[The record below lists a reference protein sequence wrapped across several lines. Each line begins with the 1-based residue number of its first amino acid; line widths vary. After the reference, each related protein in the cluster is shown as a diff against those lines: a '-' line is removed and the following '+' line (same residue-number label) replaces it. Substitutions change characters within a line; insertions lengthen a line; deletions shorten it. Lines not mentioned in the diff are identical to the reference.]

1 MVKIGMLI
9 ADRYEVLEKIGTGG
23 MSVVYKAKD
32 HKLNRFVAVKI
43 LKQEFSDN
51 ANFVSKFRVEA
62 QAAAGLMH
70 PNIVN
75 VYDVGDEHGMYYIV
89 MELVDGIT
97 LKKYI
102 EKKSRLSTKEAVSIA
117 IQVAMG
123 LEAAHRNHII
133 HRDIKPQNII
143 ISKDGKVK
151 VTDFGI
157 AKAATS
163 NTITSNV
170 MGSVHYT
177 SPEQARGGYSDER
190 SDIYSLGITIFEML
204 TGRVPFNGETTV
216 AIAIKHIQEPMPSP
230 RDFVPDIPVSV
241 ERIVLKCCEK
251 SPDRRYQ
258 NITELIADLKQSLIH
273 PDDDFV
279 QMINPDEESATRMAP
294 DRASQNMQEDYR
306 GRGFDTGEGYQGQ
319 PGYQD
324 QQGYQEQ
331 QGFQGNPGYQ
341 DDPGYGQG
349 YAQQPQPGYPQD
361 DGYPQQ
367 GYPQEGYAEND
378 FAEAPQR
385 KDPYQEDPYRRRRK
399 ADRLDEPLRKN
410 PGKRY
415 DRDDYSEDFDDGN
428 EDPGR
433 EKKITALSIAAA
445 VIIGFLIIFLAA
457 SRLGL
462 IGGSSN
468 NATESVTS
476 ESVMPAVVGKDLDT
490 AKKALND
497 LGVTAEVTYSESSE
511 YDEGIVIS
519 SSVEEGTAIEPGASV
534 VLTVSTGKSGIEVP
548 DVTGKS
554 KAEAVATLKSK
565 GFQVKEQEQA
575 SDEVDAGDVISQDP
589 EGGKTAA
596 SDAAITIT
604 VSTGPDQVEVPN
616 LVGMTQSSATTK
628 LSDSGLR
635 VGNVTQQESD
645 QSAGTVIGQSVDAG
659 TTVDPDTAVDITV
672 SSGRKQVTYS
682 YNTPIPAPTS
692 EEDPNY
698 VSGTQVYVV
707 LIAADG
713 TVLYNNTVTSF
724 PISVGF
730 TGLSSGTGTLKMSY
744 TDTITVTDE
753 SGNQSVTTEDKV
765 ITREITFMQDS

>member
-102 EKKSRLSTKEAVSIA
+102 EKKSRLSAKEAVSIA

-258 NITELIADLKQSLIH
+258 NITELIDDLKLSLIH

-279 QMINPDEESATRMAP
+279 KMINPDEESATRMAP
-294 DRASQNMQEDYR
+294 DRENQTMQENYR
-306 GRGFDTGEGYQGQ
+306 QRDFDTGEGYRDEEGYAAEPYYGTQD
-319 PGYQD
+319 PG
-324 QQGYQEQ
+324 GYQE
-331 QGFQGNPGYQ
+331 GGYA
-341 DDPGYGQG
+341 DQG
-349 YAQQPQPGYPQD
+349 YREENYQEPPRNERPYRE
-361 DGYPQQ
+361 
-367 GYPQEGYAEND
+367 EGY
-378 FAEAPQR
+378 R
-385 KDPYQEDPYRRRRK
+385 GRRP

-410 PGKRY
+410 TRKPQHY
-415 DRDDYSEDFDDGN
+415 DQDDYSQDFDDGN
-428 EDPGR
+428 EDDPGR
-433 EKKITALSIAAA
+433 EKRITALSIAAA
-445 VIIGFLIIFLAA
+445 VIIGLLIIFLAA

-462 IGGSSN
+462 IGGSSSG
-468 NATESVTS
+468 NATESVS
-476 ESVMPAVVGKDLDT
+476 EESVMPAVIGKDLDT
-490 AKKALND
+490 AKQALND
-497 LGVTAEVTYSESSE
+497 LGVTVEVTYGESSA
-511 YDEGIVIS
+511 YDEGIVIA
-519 SSVEEGTAIEPGASV
+519 SSVEEGTAIRSGQSV
-534 VLTVSTGKSGIEVP
+534 VLTVSTGQSGIEVP

-565 GFQVKEQEQA
+565 GFQVEEKDES
-575 SDEVDAGDVISQDP
+575 SDDVDEGNVISQDP

-596 SDAAITIT
+596 SDATITIT
-604 VSTGPDQVEVPN
+604 VSAGPQQVSVPN

-645 QSAGTVIGQSVDAG
+645 QSEGTVIAQSVDAG
-659 TTVDPDTAVDITV
+659 TDVDPDTAVDITV
-672 SSGRKQVTYS
+672 SSGKKQVTYS
-682 YNTPIPAPTS
+682 YNTPIQAPTQ

-713 TVLYNNTVTSF
+713 TVLINDTVTNF
-724 PISVGF
+724 PIPVGF
-730 TGLSSGTGTLKMSY
+730 TGLTSGTGTLKMSY

-753 SGNQSVTTEDKV
+753 SGNQTVTTDDKV
-765 ITREITFMQDS
+765 ITRELNFTQDS

>member
-306 GRGFDTGEGYQGQ
+306 GCGFDTGEGYQGQ

-534 VLTVSTGKSGIEVP
+534 VLTVKSGIEVP

>member
-258 NITELIADLKQSLIH
+258 NISELIADLKQSLIH

-306 GRGFDTGEGYQGQ
+306 GRDFDTGEGYQGQ
-319 PGYQD
+319 
-324 QQGYQEQ
+324 QGYPQQQE
-331 QGFQGNPGYQ
+331 YQ
-341 DDPGYGQG
+341 EDPGYGQG
-349 YAQQPQPGYPQD
+349 YAQQPQQDYPQD
-361 DGYPQQ
+361 
-367 GYPQEGYAEND
+367 GYPQEGYPREGYQ
-378 FAEAPQR
+378 ESGYSGGPQP
-385 KDPYQEDPYRRRRK
+385 KEPYQEDPYRRRRGS
-399 ADRLDEPLRKN
+399 DRLDEPLRKN

-415 DRDDYSEDFDDGN
+415 NRDDYSEDFDDGN

-433 EKKITALSIAAA
+433 EKRITALSIAAA
-445 VIIGFLIIFLAA
+445 VIIGLLIIFLAA

-462 IGGSSN
+462 IGGSSRESS
-468 NATESVTS
+468 TESVTS

-490 AKKALND
+490 AKQALND
-497 LGVTAEVTYSESSE
+497 LGVTVEVTYSESSE
-511 YDEGIVIS
+511 YDEGIVIA
-519 SSVEEGTAIEPGASV
+519 SSVEEGTAIQSGTSV

-565 GFQVKEQEQA
+565 GFQVEEQEAA
-575 SDEVDAGDVISQDP
+575 SDEVEEGDVISQDP

-596 SDAAITIT
+596 SDATITIT

-659 TTVDPDTAVDITV
+659 TAVDPDTAVDITV
-672 SSGRKQVTYS
+672 SSGKKQVTYS

-753 SGNQSVTTEDKV
+753 SGNQNVTTEDKV
-765 ITREITFMQDS
+765 ITREITFTQDS

>member
-102 EKKSRLSTKEAVSIA
+102 EKKSRLSAKEAVSIA

-258 NITELIADLKQSLIH
+258 NITELIDDLKLSLIH

-279 QMINPDEESATRMAP
+279 KMINPDEESATRMAP
-294 DRASQNMQEDYR
+294 DRENQTMQESYR
-306 GRGFDTGEGYQGQ
+306 QRDFDTGEGYR
-319 PGYQD
+319 D
-324 QQGYQEQ
+324 E
-331 QGFQGNPGYQ
+331 
-341 DDPGYGQG
+341 
-349 YAQQPQPGYPQD
+349 
-361 DGYPQQ
+361 
-367 GYPQEGYAEND
+367 EGYAAEPDYGTQDPGGYPEGGYADQGYREEN
-378 FAEAPQR
+378 
-385 KDPYQEDPYRRRRK
+385 YQEPPRNERPYREEGYRGRRP

-410 PGKRY
+410 TRKPQHY
-415 DRDDYSEDFDDGN
+415 DQDDYSQDFDDGN
-428 EDPGR
+428 EDDPGR
-433 EKKITALSIAAA
+433 EKRITALSIAAA
-445 VIIGFLIIFLAA
+445 VIIGLLIIFLAA

-462 IGGSSN
+462 IGGSSSG
-468 NATESVTS
+468 NATESVS
-476 ESVMPAVVGKDLDT
+476 EESVMPAVIGKDLDT
-490 AKKALND
+490 AKQALND
-497 LGVTAEVTYSESSE
+497 LGVTVEVTYGESSA
-511 YDEGIVIS
+511 YDEGIVIA
-519 SSVEEGTAIEPGASV
+519 SSVEEGTAIRSGQSV
-534 VLTVSTGKSGIEVP
+534 VLTVSTGQSGIEVP

-565 GFQVKEQEQA
+565 GFQVEEKDES
-575 SDEVDAGDVISQDP
+575 SDDVDEGNVISQDP

-596 SDAAITIT
+596 SDATITIT
-604 VSTGPDQVEVPN
+604 VSAGPQQVPVPN

-645 QSAGTVIGQSVDAG
+645 QSEGTVIAQSVDAG
-659 TTVDPDTAVDITV
+659 TDVDPDTAVDITV
-672 SSGRKQVTYS
+672 SSGKKQVTYS
-682 YNTPIPAPTS
+682 YNTPIQAPTQ

-713 TVLYNNTVTSF
+713 TVLINDTVTNF
-724 PISVGF
+724 PIPVGF
-730 TGLSSGTGTLKMSY
+730 TGLTSGTGTLKMSY

-753 SGNQSVTTEDKV
+753 SGNQTVTTDDKV
-765 ITREITFMQDS
+765 ITRELNFTQDS

>member
-9 ADRYEVLEKIGTGG
+9 SDRYEVLEKIGTGG

-32 HKLNRFVAVKI
+32 HKLNRFVAIKI

-62 QAAAGLMH
+62 QATAGLMH

-102 EKKSRLSTKEAVSIA
+102 EKKSRLSVKEAVSIA

-133 HRDIKPQNII
+133 HRDIKPQNIM

-230 RDFVPDIPVSV
+230 REFVPDIPVSV

-258 NITELIADLKQSLIH
+258 NISELISDLKQSLIH
-273 PDDDFV
+273 PDEDFV
-279 QMINPDEESATRMAP
+279 QMVNPDEESATRMAP
-294 DRASQNMQEDYR
+294 ERGARNQEDGYDQENYAENGYPDQEEAYPEGDYQED
-306 GRGFDTGEGYQGQ
+306 GRGDYSR
-319 PGYQD
+319 
-324 QQGYQEQ
+324 
-331 QGFQGNPGYQ
+331 
-341 DDPGYGQG
+341 
-349 YAQQPQPGYPQD
+349 
-361 DGYPQQ
+361 DGY
-367 GYPQEGYAEND
+367 QEGYAQSGY
-378 FAEAPQR
+378 AE
-385 KDPYQEDPYRRRRK
+385 DTYQEGKAYRKPRR
-399 ADRLDEPLRKN
+399 DRSGGERLNEPLRKN
-410 PGKRY
+410 SRKRY
-415 DRDDYSEDFDDGN
+415 DDNDYPDDFDDGSY
-428 EDPGR
+428 DPAR
-433 EKKITALSIAAA
+433 EKKITVLSIIAA
-445 VIIGFLIIFLAA
+445 ILIGLLIIFLAA

-462 IGGSSN
+462 FGNDTTSAS
-468 NATESVTS
+468 S
-476 ESVMPAVVGKDLDT
+476 ESATTETVMPAVIGKDIDT
-490 AKKALND
+490 ARQALTD
-497 LGVTAEVTYSESSE
+497 LGVTTEVTYSESSE
-511 YDEGIVIS
+511 YDEGIVMA
-519 SSVEEGTAIEPGASV
+519 SSVDEGTAIESGQSV
-534 VLTVSTGKSGIEVP
+534 VLTVSTGQSGVEVP

-554 KAEAVATLKSK
+554 TAEAVALLQAK
-565 GFQVKEQEQA
+565 GFTVSREEEA
-575 SDEVDAGDVISQDP
+575 SDEVEEGNVISQDP
-589 EGGKTAA
+589 AGGESVAA
-596 SDAAITIT
+596 DSTITIT
-604 VSTGPDQVEVPN
+604 ISTGPESVTVPDV
-616 LVGMTQSSATTK
+616 VGMTQDKATQT
-628 LSDSGLR
+628 LSDAGLR
-635 VGNVTQQESD
+635 VGNITQQESD
-645 QSAGTVIGQSVDAG
+645 QSEGTVIAQSISD
-659 TTVDPDTAVDITV
+659 TEVDPDTAIDLTV
-672 SSGRKQVTYS
+672 SSGPKEVTYS
-682 YNTPIPAPTS
+682 YNTPIPAPTE
-692 EEDPNY
+692 EEDPYY
-698 VSGTQVYVV
+698 VEGTPVYVV

-713 TVLYNNTVTSF
+713 QELINRTVTSF
-724 PISVGF
+724 PIQVGF
-730 TGLSSGTGTLKMSY
+730 TGLSSATGTLKMSY
-744 TDTITVTDE
+744 THTIPGSETTDE
-753 SGNQSVTTEDKV
+753 NGNVVVTPATTEEMV
-765 ITREITFMQDS
+765 ITREITFTQDN

>member
-258 NITELIADLKQSLIH
+258 NISELIADLKQSLIH

-306 GRGFDTGEGYQGQ
+306 GRDFDTGEGYQGQ
-319 PGYQD
+319 QGYPQ
-324 QQGYQEQ
+324 QQGYQE
-331 QGFQGNPGYQ
+331 
-341 DDPGYGQG
+341 DPGYGQG
-349 YAQQPQPGYPQD
+349 YAQQPQQDYPQ
-361 DGYPQQ
+361 DGYPQED
-367 GYPQEGYAEND
+367 YPREGYQESGYSGG
-378 FAEAPQR
+378 PQP
-385 KDPYQEDPYRRRRK
+385 KEPYQEDPYRRRRGS
-399 ADRLDEPLRKN
+399 DRLDEPLRKN

-415 DRDDYSEDFDDGN
+415 NRDDYSEDFDDGN

-433 EKKITALSIAAA
+433 EKRITALSIAAA
-445 VIIGFLIIFLAA
+445 VIIGLLIIFLAA

-462 IGGSSN
+462 IGGSSRGSS
-468 NATESVTS
+468 TESVTS

-490 AKKALND
+490 AKQALND
-497 LGVTAEVTYSESSE
+497 LGVTVEVTYSESSE
-511 YDEGIVIS
+511 YDEGIVIA
-519 SSVEEGTAIEPGASV
+519 SSVEEGTAIQSGTSV

-565 GFQVKEQEQA
+565 GFQVEEQEAA
-575 SDEVDAGDVISQDP
+575 SDEVEEGDVISQDP

-596 SDAAITIT
+596 SDATITIT

-659 TTVDPDTAVDITV
+659 TAVDPDTAVDITV
-672 SSGRKQVTYS
+672 SSGKKQVTYS

-753 SGNQSVTTEDKV
+753 SGNQNVTTEDKV
-765 ITREITFMQDS
+765 ITREITFTQDS

>member
-534 VLTVSTGKSGIEVP
+534 VLTVKSGIEVP

>member
-102 EKKSRLSTKEAVSIA
+102 EKKSRLSAKEAVSIA

-258 NITELIADLKQSLIH
+258 NITELIDDLKLSLIH

-279 QMINPDEESATRMAP
+279 KMINPDEESATRMAP
-294 DRASQNMQEDYR
+294 DRENQTMQENYR
-306 GRGFDTGEGYQGQ
+306 QRDFDTGEGYRDEEGYAAEPDYGTQD
-319 PGYQD
+319 PG
-324 QQGYQEQ
+324 GYQE
-331 QGFQGNPGYQ
+331 GGYA
-341 DDPGYGQG
+341 DQG
-349 YAQQPQPGYPQD
+349 YREENYQEPPRNERPYRE
-361 DGYPQQ
+361 
-367 GYPQEGYAEND
+367 EGY
-378 FAEAPQR
+378 R
-385 KDPYQEDPYRRRRK
+385 GRRP

-410 PGKRY
+410 TRKPQHY
-415 DRDDYSEDFDDGN
+415 DQDDYSQDFDDGN
-428 EDPGR
+428 EDDPGR
-433 EKKITALSIAAA
+433 EKRITALSIAAA
-445 VIIGFLIIFLAA
+445 VIIGLLIIFLAA

-462 IGGSSN
+462 IGGSSSG
-468 NATESVTS
+468 NATESVS
-476 ESVMPAVVGKDLDT
+476 EESVMPAVIGKDLDT
-490 AKKALND
+490 AKQALND
-497 LGVTAEVTYSESSE
+497 LGVTVEVTYGESSA
-511 YDEGIVIS
+511 YDEGIVIA
-519 SSVEEGTAIEPGASV
+519 SSVEEGTAIRSGQSV
-534 VLTVSTGKSGIEVP
+534 VLTVSTGQSGIEVP

-565 GFQVKEQEQA
+565 GFQVEEKDES
-575 SDEVDAGDVISQDP
+575 SDDVDEGNVISQDP

-596 SDAAITIT
+596 SDATITIT
-604 VSTGPDQVEVPN
+604 VSTGPQQVSVPN

-645 QSAGTVIGQSVDAG
+645 QSEGTVIAQSVDAG
-659 TTVDPDTAVDITV
+659 TDVDPDTAVDITV
-672 SSGRKQVTYS
+672 SSGKKQVTYS
-682 YNTPIPAPTS
+682 YNTPIQAPTQ

-713 TVLYNNTVTSF
+713 TVLINDTVTNF
-724 PISVGF
+724 PIPVGF
-730 TGLSSGTGTLKMSY
+730 TGLTSGTGTLKMSY

-753 SGNQSVTTEDKV
+753 SGNQTVTTDDKV
-765 ITREITFMQDS
+765 ITRELTFTQDS